1 MHFESPRSTAVFR
14 RAYNGLNEEGQQIS
28 RPRQQRVHWSS
39 VSAAHGSPITPP
51 EPPRH
56 QHREQARRQQE
67 QKQEQE
73 QADADEVRRLQEQ
86 QQVCMFSFATRH
98 QYGNCQ
104 HLTVAKKELS
114 YADKGKFKIIEAE

>member
-1 MHFESPRSTAVFR
+1 MHLESPRSTAVFL

-67 QKQEQE
+67 QE
-73 QADADEVRRLQEQ
+73 QADADEFRRLQEQ
-86 QQVCMFSFATRH
+86 QQVCMFSFATYR

-114 YADKGKFKIIEAE
+114 YADKGKFEIIEAE